1 MSALFTVH
9 TNRVSTM
16 PGTVSAQE
24 ILDGGIDLKRSL
36 WMEVVLPNPRLWDPG
51 SHPNGVVSRR

>member
-1 MSALFTVH
+1 
-9 TNRVSTM
+9 M

-36 WMEVVLPNPRLWDPG
+36 WMDPKALGSWFPSKWGHFQEVT
-51 SHPNGVVSRR
+51 